1 MKKILMSLMLVF
13 TLTSV
18 SNAQALLMLLFG
30 DKLSTETFQM
40 GINVAGTASDIG
52 GITDANLRYSWAFGA
67 FGEVRFSDD
76 WFLHFNL
83 TAKTPGG
90 AKNIQPFEDII
101 PEIDTLTTDI
111 SVTRSFNYITLPIF
125 IKYSLGSF
133 KLGLGGQLGYLTSA
147 TDIYTGFTFRG
158 DDLNMERNVREKMN
172 LWDAGVTG
180 IIDYFFKPE
189 ANMKSMR
196 ISLTYYYGL
205 IDILKDN
212 TGDAWNNSILML
224 SLAIPMGGGD
234 DVDEIE
240 K

>member
-1 MKKILMSLMLVF
+1 MKKLLLVITVAF
-13 TLTSV
+13 AFQTA

-30 DKLSTETFQM
+30 DKLSTEKFQM
-40 GINVAGTASDIG
+40 GINAAVTASDIA
-52 GITDANLRYSWAFGA
+52 GITDAKFRYSWAFGA
-67 FGEVRFSDD
+67 FGEVKFNDD

-90 AKNIQPFEDII
+90 AKNVQPFEEII

-111 SVTRSFNYITLPIF
+111 SITRSFNYITLPVY
-125 IKYSLGSF
+125 IKYRLGAV
-133 KLGLGGQLGYLTSA
+133 KLGVGGQLGYLTSA
-147 TDIYTGFTFRG
+147 SDLYEGYTFLG
-158 DDLNMERNVREKMN
+158 DDLSMDRNIRDKLN

-180 IIDYFFKPE
+180 IIDYYFKPE
-189 ANMKSMR
+189 AKMKSMR

-205 IDILKDN
+205 TDILKDN
-212 TGDAWNNSILML
+212 PGDPWRNSIFLL

-234 DVDEIE
+234 DVDEVE

>member
-1 MKKILMSLMLVF
+1 MKKILLTLFVVFSLH
-13 TLTSV
+13 TT

-30 DKLSTETFQM
+30 DKLSTDTFRM

-52 GITDANLRYSWAFGA
+52 GIADANFRYSWAFGA

-90 AKNIQPFEDII
+90 AKNVQPFEDII
-101 PEIDTLTTDI
+101 PAIDTLTTDI
-111 SVTRSFNYITLPIF
+111 SVTRSFNYITLPVF
-125 IKYSLGSF
+125 IKYNLGSF

-147 TDIYTGFTFRG
+147 TDIYTGYTFRG
-158 DDLNMERNVREKMN
+158 DDLNMERNIREKMN

-189 ANMKSMR
+189 VKMKSMR

-212 TGDAWNNSILML
+212 PGDAWNNSILML

-234 DVDEIE
+234 DVDEVE

>member
-147 TDIYTGFTFRG
+147 TDIYTGFTFSG

-196 ISLTYYYGL
+196 ISCLHL
-205 IDILKDN
+205 LK
-212 TGDAWNNSILML
+212 L
-224 SLAIPMGGGD
+224 SL
-234 DVDEIE
+234 
-240 K
+240 

>member
-1 MKKILMSLMLVF
+1 MKKILLTLFVVFSLH
-13 TLTSV
+13 TT

-30 DKLSTETFQM
+30 DKLSTDTFQM

-52 GITDANLRYSWAFGA
+52 GIVDAKFRYSWAFGA

-90 AKNIQPFEDII
+90 AKNVQPFEDLI

-111 SVTRSFNYITLPIF
+111 SVTRSFNYITLPVF
-125 IKYSLGSF
+125 IKYKLGSF

-147 TDIYTGFTFRG
+147 TDIYTGYTFRG
-158 DDLNMERNVREKMN
+158 DDLSMERNVRDKIN

-180 IIDYFFKPE
+180 IIDYFFKPD
-189 ANMKSMR
+189 AKMKSMR

-212 TGDAWNNSILML
+212 PGDAWNNSILML

-234 DVDEIE
+234 DVDEVE